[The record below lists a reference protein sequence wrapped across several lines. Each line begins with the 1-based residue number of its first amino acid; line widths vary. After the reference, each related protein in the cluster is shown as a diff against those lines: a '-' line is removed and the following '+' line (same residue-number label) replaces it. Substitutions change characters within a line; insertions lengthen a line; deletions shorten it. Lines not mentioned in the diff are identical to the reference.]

1 MHISQDIG
9 STDCYGGTM
18 RVMHAEARGGLE
30 REAHALK
37 RRPSSR
43 SLSLAVEV
51 SMTHF
56 DNLRRGPNGP
66 KGQRSYVRE
75 MARQRVRV
83 RSWGDRGWVMTA
95 LARTSAWVIVTAD
108 QHNSSEAQGQKGT

>member
-1 MHISQDIG
+1 
-9 STDCYGGTM
+9 M

-56 DNLRRGPNGP
+56 DNLRRGPNVP
-66 KGQRSYVRE
+66 KGQRSCVRE

-83 RSWGDRGWVMTA
+83 CSWGDRGWVMTA
-95 LARTSAWVIVTAD
+95 LARTSAWVIVTAG
-108 QHNSSEAQGQKGT
+108 QHHSSGTEFQKCT